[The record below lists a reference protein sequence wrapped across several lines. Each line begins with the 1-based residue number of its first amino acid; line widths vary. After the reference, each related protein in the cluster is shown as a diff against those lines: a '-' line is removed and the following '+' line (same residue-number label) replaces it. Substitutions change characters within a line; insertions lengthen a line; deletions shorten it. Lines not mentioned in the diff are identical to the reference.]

1 MKVLADLP
9 TSTAECEAL
18 YRENG
23 PRVLRLARLLL
34 DDRQEAQDVAQEVF
48 LKLLR
53 AYPAEDRPMRWGPWL
68 TKVTVNACRD
78 RRRSGWWR
86 WWRAAREPIEDLVV
100 VDLAPTPERAAL
112 DAAGRERIGRVFRQ
126 LPARQ
131 REAVALRYVEGWT
144 TREVAEQLGVT
155 TGSVKRHL
163 FRAIKRLRS
172 ALGDGT

>member
-1 MKVLADLP
+1 MKVLADRP
-9 TSTAECEAL
+9 ASPAECEAL
-18 YRENG
+18 YREHG
-23 PRVLRLARLLL
+23 ARVLRLARLLL

-53 AYPAEDRPMRWGPWL
+53 AHAAENRPMQWGPWL

-86 WWRAAREPIEDLVV
+86 WWRGAREPIEDVVV

-112 DAAGRERIGRVFRQ
+112 DAASRERIGQVFRQ
-126 LPARQ
+126 LPQRQ
-131 REAVALRYVEGWT
+131 REAVVLRYVEGGT

-163 FRAIKRLRS
+163 FRAIERLRA